1 MKTMKTMVKLAEPLV
16 GRDEE
21 LRTLEEAL
29 RSGRPEFVAVYG
41 RRRVGKTFLVRKAFG
56 GSPSST
62 RGFPKAA

>member
-1 MKTMKTMVKLAEPLV
+1 MKATKAMVKLAEPLV

-41 RRRVGKTFLVRKAFG
+41 RRRVG
-56 GSPSST
+56 
-62 RGFPKAA
+62 